1 MTTNSVA
8 PRSISSS
15 RRQTFLPIV
24 LDVAAPIG
32 AYYLL
37 RNGFGMSAFASLAWS
52 SVVPAARTG
61 WAAVAERTL
70 NAFAALILFVNA
82 VSLLLGFVS
91 GDARLMLVK
100 ESAVGSVIG
109 IGVLVSV
116 GLGKP
121 MMTAGMKPW
130 VTRGQ
135 TAREA
140 AWTRLESGSEAFRRA
155 ERRFSMVWGAALL
168 GECVVRVVGAYSL
181 PVDTMVWLGT
191 VLMIVTMGGAFLVG
205 GVLGAG
211 PMLAMVAAE
220 VKAAGARVPAAAP
233 TVAASPTAAAPE
245 LR

>member
-1 MTTNSVA
+1 MTTHSVT
-8 PRSISSS
+8 PSS
-15 RRQTFLPIV
+15 RRRTFLPIV

-37 RNGFGMSAFASLAWS
+37 RNGFGASEFVSLAWS
-52 SVVPAARTG
+52 SVIPAARTG
-61 WAAVAERTL
+61 WAAVTERTL
-70 NAFAALILFVNA
+70 NAFAALILFVNV

-116 GLGKP
+116 MLGKP
-121 MMTAGMKPW
+121 MMTTGMKPW

-135 TAREA
+135 ATREA

-155 ERRFSMVWGAALL
+155 ERRFSVVWGTALL

-191 VLMIVTMGGAFLVG
+191 VIMIVTMGGAFLVG
-205 GVLGAG
+205 GALGAG

-220 VKAAGARVPAAAP
+220 AKTAGACAPAADPAVVTAP
-233 TVAASPTAAAPE
+233 VAIDSPE

>member
-8 PRSISSS
+8 LRSISSS

-32 AYYLL
+32 AYCLL

-52 SVVPAARTG
+52 SVIPAARTG
-61 WAAVAERTL
+61 WAAAGRTL
-70 NAFAALILFVNA
+70 NAFAALILFVNV

-100 ESAVGSVIG
+100 ESVVGSVIG

-116 GLGKP
+116 MLGKP
-121 MMTAGMKPW
+121 TMTAGMKPW

-155 ERRFSMVWGAALL
+155 ERRFSMGWGTALL

-181 PVDTMVWLGT
+181 PVDTMVRLGT

-205 GVLGAG
+205 GALGAG
-211 PMLAMVAAE
+211 PMPAMVAAE
-220 VKAAGARVPAAAP
+220 VKTAGARVPAAAP
-233 TVAASPTAAAPE
+233 TVAAAPE